1 MLSWSLQDAP
11 FTAATGPRVEDSVF
25 MELSLRCSDNNLTLN
40 VQKTIELIMDFRR
53 NRHAHTPHLIN
64 GEQVETVTTFRFLGT
79 HISADHSWTY
89 NIRALVKKAQLQAT
103 TLPVCPQ
110 EKQTWHQAAAGLLS
124 LLCGERTDV
133 LSGCVVHR
141 LNSWGQEGGVE
152 GHKHCPKDHRLPSDQ
167 PGTQCHILP
176 PQETPHTLPIPCLIC
191 CPLGNSTGQ
200 QSPTP
205 AGWQTAPAPDKN

>member
-11 FTAATGPRVEDSVF
+11 FTAATGPWVEDCVF

-89 NIRALVKKAQLQAT
+89 NIRALVKKAQQQLHFLCVLRKNKLDTKLQLAFYHSSVESVLTYCLGVWYTGSTAEDRKVVWRVINTAQKIIGCPLTNLEHSAT
-103 TLPVCPQ
+103 SFRLRRPLTPC
-110 EKQTWHQAAAGLLS
+110 LS
-124 LLCGERTDV
+124 LV
-133 LSGCVVHR
+133 
-141 LNSWGQEGGVE
+141 
-152 GHKHCPKDHRLPSDQ
+152 
-167 PGTQCHILP
+167 
-176 PQETPHTLPIPCLIC
+176 
-191 CPLGNSTGQ
+191 
-200 QSPTP
+200 
-205 AGWQTAPAPDKN
+205 